1 MKDNFNYNGGSKMR
15 NIIIATLLLSGG
27 LMAADSVQ
35 TNSAGGFAKS
45 IDGAAFYKQQCSN
58 CHGDRGEK
66 TPGKTAALAGRDATI
81 LALTIRAY
89 RDQSNDIGSYTMHKS
104 SQMMKDAT
112 VNLSDRHI
120 GALAKYISSL
130 Q

>member
-1 MKDNFNYNGGSKMR
+1 MR

-27 LMAADSVQ
+27 LMAADKVQ
-35 TNSAGGFAKS
+35 ANSAGGFAKS
-45 IDGAAFYKQQCSN
+45 IDGEAFYKQQCSN

-66 TPGKTAALAGRDATI
+66 SPGTTAPLAGRDATT

-112 VNLSDRHI
+112 VNLSNRHI
-120 GALAKYISSL
+120 SALAKYISEL
-130 Q
+130 

>member
-1 MKDNFNYNGGSKMR
+1 MKK
-15 NIIIATLLLSGG
+15 IIIATLLLSGS
-27 LMAADSVQ
+27 LMAAG
-35 TNSAGGFAKS
+35 SAQSKSTGGFAGS
-45 IDGAAFYKQQCSN
+45 IDGAAFYKQHCSK
-58 CHGDRGEK
+58 CHGDFGEK
-66 TPGKTAALAGRDATI
+66 SPATGILPLAGRDATI

-89 RDQSNDIGSYTMHKS
+89 RDQANDIGSYTMHKS

>member
-1 MKDNFNYNGGSKMR
+1 MK
-15 NIIIATLLLSGG
+15 NILIATLILSGG
-27 LMAADSVQ
+27 LMAAGNPQ
-35 TNSAGGFAKS
+35 ANNTGGFAKS
-45 IDGAAFYKQQCSN
+45 IDGASFYKQQCAN
-58 CHGDRGEK
+58 CHGDMGEK
-66 TPGKTAALAGRDATI
+66 TPGKTAPLAGRDATI

>member
-1 MKDNFNYNGGSKMR
+1 MR
-15 NIIIATLLLSGG
+15 NIIITALLLSGS
-27 LMAADSVQ
+27 LMAAGNPQANTTV
-35 TNSAGGFAKS
+35 GFAKS
-45 IDGAAFYKQQCSN
+45 IDGASFYQQQCAN

-66 TPGKTAALAGRDATI
+66 TPGKTAPLAGRDATI

-89 RDQSNDIGSYTMHKS
+89 RDQSNEIGAYTMHKS

-120 GALAKYISSL
+120 GSLAKYISGL

>member
-1 MKDNFNYNGGSKMR
+1 MR
-15 NIIIATLLLSGG
+15 NIIIAALLVTGG
-27 LMAADSVQ
+27 LMAAGNPQ
-35 TNSAGGFAKS
+35 ANNTGGFAKS
-45 IDGAAFYKQQCSN
+45 IDGASFYQQQCAN

-66 TPGKTAALAGRDATI
+66 TPGKTAPLAGRDATI

-120 GALAKYISSL
+120 GALAKYISAL

>member
-1 MKDNFNYNGGSKMR
+1 MR
-15 NIIIATLLLSGG
+15 NIIIATLLLSGS
-27 LMAADSVQ
+27 LMAADSAQ
-35 TNSAGGFAKS
+35 AKSTGGFAES
-45 IDGAAFYKQQCSN
+45 IDGAAFYKQHCSN

-66 TPGKTAALAGRDATI
+66 SPERTAPLAGRDATV

-104 SQMMKDAT
+104 SRLMYDST
-112 VNLSDRHI
+112 DDLSDRHI
-120 GALAKYISSL
+120 SALAKYISGL

>member
-1 MKDNFNYNGGSKMR
+1 MR
-15 NIIIATLLLSGG
+15 NIIIAALLVSGS
-27 LMAADSVQ
+27 LMAADSAQ
-35 TNSAGGFAKS
+35 AKSTGGFATS
-45 IDGAAFYKQQCSN
+45 IDGAAFYKQHCSK

-66 TPGKTAALAGRDATI
+66 SPERSAPLAGRDPTI

-89 RDQSNDIGSYTMHKS
+89 RDQSNEHEAYTMHKS

-120 GALAKYISSL
+120 GSLAKYISSL

>member
-1 MKDNFNYNGGSKMR
+1 MR
-15 NIIIATLLLSGG
+15 NIIIATLLLSGS
-27 LMAADSVQ
+27 LMAADKAQ
-35 TNSAGGFAKS
+35 TNATGGFSES
-45 IDGAAFYKQQCSN
+45 INGAAFYKQHCSK

-66 TPGKTAALAGRDATI
+66 SPEGSAPLAGRDATI

-89 RDQSNDIGSYTMHKS
+89 RDQSNEIGAYTMHKS

-120 GALAKYISSL
+120 GALAKYISGL

>member
-1 MKDNFNYNGGSKMR
+1 MR
-15 NIIIATLLLSGG
+15 KIIITALLLSGC
-27 LMAADSVQ
+27 LMAADSTQ
-35 TNSAGGFAKS
+35 AKSAGGFATS
-45 IDGAAFYKQQCSN
+45 VDGASFYKQNCAN

-66 TPGKTAALAGRDATI
+66 TPGQTAPLAGRDATI

-89 RDQSNDIGSYTMHKS
+89 RSQTNSEIGAYTMHKT
-104 SQMMKDAT
+104 SQLMKDAT

-120 GALAKYISSL
+120 GALAKYISAL

>member
-1 MKDNFNYNGGSKMR
+1 MR
-15 NIIIATLLLSGG
+15 NILIVTLLISGS
-27 LMAADSVQ
+27 LMAAGNPQAKD
-35 TNSAGGFAKS
+35 TDGFAKS
-45 IDGAAFYKQQCSN
+45 IDGASFYKQQCAN

-66 TPGKTAALAGRDATI
+66 TPESSAPLAGRDATI

-89 RDQSNDIGSYTMHKS
+89 REQSNDIGSYTMHKS

>member
-1 MKDNFNYNGGSKMR
+1 MR
-15 NIIIATLLLSGG
+15 NIIIAALLISGS
-27 LMAADSVQ
+27 LMAADSAQ
-35 TNSAGGFAKS
+35 AKSTGGFATS
-45 IDGAAFYKQQCSN
+45 IDGAAFYKQHCSK

-66 TPGKTAALAGRDATI
+66 SPERSAPLAGRDATV

-89 RDQSNDIGSYTMHKS
+89 RDQSNEHGAYTMHKS

-120 GALAKYISSL
+120 GALAKYISGL